1 MRQKIRFEKNIKQ
14 GILTILESSEV
25 DPGVV
30 RPLLEEEYNLE
41 EAANASKKGFESFCQ
56 LIRRRSFFPTT
67 DMCEKL
73 FAQSAAFL
81 KNAKEEK
88 LIIEY
93 DDAEA
98 FPSEEEFQL
107 EDDVEIDKILED
119 DGDTEEDELKE
130 IDSGA
135 GEDTAKFTPE
145 DTSEHEN

>member
-1 MRQKIRFEKNIKQ
+1 MRQKIRFEKNIKD

-30 RPLLEEEYNLE
+30 RPLLEEDYELDQVVK
-41 EAANASKKGFESFCQ
+41 ASAEGYESFSR

-73 FAQSAAFL
+73 FDNTVKFF
-81 KNAKEEK
+81 KNAGEEK
-88 LIIEY
+88 IIIEY

-98 FPSEEEFQL
+98 FPKEEEFQL
-107 EDDVEIDKILED
+107 EEEVELDKILEE
-119 DGDTEEDELKE
+119 DGETSEDEIKE
-130 IDSGA
+130 IDSG
-135 GEDTAKFTPE
+135 GDNPKFTPE